1 VAARR
6 RRSSNGSKH
15 HPYTKPITLID
26 VAEAA
31 RLGLVNRVV
40 DADRLM
46 PWALET
52 AELIGISVFDHDV
65 APLGPSS

>member
-1 VAARR
+1 MELLLTA
-6 RRSSNGSKH
+6 K
-15 HPYTKPITLID
+15 LID
-26 VAEAA
+26 AAEAA

-40 DADRLM
+40 PADRLM

-65 APLGPSS
+65 APLDVPEVT